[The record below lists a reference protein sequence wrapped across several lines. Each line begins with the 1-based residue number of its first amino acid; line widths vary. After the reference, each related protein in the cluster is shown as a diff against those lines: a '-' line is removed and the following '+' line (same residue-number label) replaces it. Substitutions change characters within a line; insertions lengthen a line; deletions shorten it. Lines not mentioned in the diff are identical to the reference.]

1 MSDTSFQP
9 NLDFEAA
16 GEAAD
21 AGEAL
26 LIDIDGYEGPLHV
39 LLALARTQKVDLLKL
54 SITKLAE
61 QYLAFV
67 HEARRRRFS
76 LAADYLVMASWLAY
90 LKSRLLLPKPENKKA
105 GELPAEE
112 MAQLLAYRLAKLDAM
127 RKAIEALKARPQLG
141 RDVFTRGDPEA
152 LVVIPSSKVEASLYE
167 LMQAYVSQRVRE
179 VRRQYNPTQRIEA
192 YPLDD
197 ARDRLRSLLPQM
209 QAWTTLQGVAP
220 MPTED
225 EEGPTRA
232 SYLASTLSASLEL
245 VKDGALEAKQ
255 LEPFSDLFLRRRE
268 HGLALELTP

>member
-179 VRRQYNPTQRIEA
+179 VRSEEHTSE
-192 YPLDD
+192 
-197 ARDRLRSLLPQM
+197 
-209 QAWTTLQGVAP
+209 LQ
-220 MPTED
+220 
-225 EEGPTRA
+225 
-232 SYLASTLSASLEL
+232 S
-245 VKDGALEAKQ
+245 
-255 LEPFSDLFLRRRE
+255 
-268 HGLALELTP
+268 H